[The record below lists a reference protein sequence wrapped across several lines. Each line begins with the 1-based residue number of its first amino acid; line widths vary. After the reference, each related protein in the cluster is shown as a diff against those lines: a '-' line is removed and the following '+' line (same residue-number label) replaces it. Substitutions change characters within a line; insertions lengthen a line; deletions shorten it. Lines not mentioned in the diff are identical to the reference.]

1 MPSPARAPSGFS
13 CAHSPRLTGPRFG
26 GILPQKHEQK
36 RLAHLDAIL
45 IMSTLRIAMW
55 SGPRNISTAMM
66 RSFENRGD
74 CAVVDEPFY
83 AHYLAQTRLDHPGRD
98 EVIAAGET
106 DWRRVADLLSGPAP
120 DGKAVFYQKHMT
132 HHMLPHIGHAWF
144 DAVTHVFLIRDPREV
159 LASYLKS
166 RPHATAEDIG
176 VLQEAALYDEITER
190 TGSAPPV
197 IDADEFL
204 KAPQAHLRALC
215 DLLRI
220 PFTERMLHWPAGAR
234 ASDGIWA
241 PYWYD
246 AVLKSTGFEPW
257 HARDLAVA
265 PGSAAVIDQCLPV
278 YESLYARR
286 LCV

>member
-1 MPSPARAPSGFS
+1 
-13 CAHSPRLTGPRFG
+13 
-26 GILPQKHEQK
+26 
-36 RLAHLDAIL
+36 
-45 IMSTLRIAMW
+45 
-55 SGPRNISTAMM
+55 MM

-83 AHYLAQTRLDHPGRD
+83 AHYLQHTQLDHPGRD

-106 DWRRVADLLSGPAP
+106 DWRRVAALLAGPVP
-120 DGKAVFYQKHMT
+120 DGKAIFYQKHMT
-132 HHMLPHIGHAWF
+132 HHMLPHIGHDWF

-176 VLQEAALYDEITER
+176 VLQEAALYDEVTTR
-190 TGSAPPV
+190 TGAAPPV

-204 KAPQAHLRALC
+204 KAPEAHLRALC
-215 DLLRI
+215 ILLQI
-220 PFTERMLHWPAGAR
+220 PFTPRMLHWPAGPR

-241 PYWYD
+241 PHWYD

-257 HARDLAVA
+257 HRRDLTVA
-265 PGSAAVIDQCLPV
+265 AGHDHVIDRCQRV
-278 YESLYARR
+278 YESLFDRR
-286 LCV
+286 LTI